1 MQLEKVTS
9 RSSEAALAGWI
20 SSNDVTLFTTV
31 LVLVIAI
38 FLHTRVNK
46 ETKDNRRLA
55 ETNTALAGSLET
67 TTKERDTSSSL
78 LDQARKSLDQTQS
91 ERDQLRK
98 ELVEKLADVSRLN
111 SKLDA
116 LLSEKGKLES
126 QRQSLA
132 AEKQSLT
139 SARDSLKIEKAD
151 LTELLE
157 SITAQ
162 LEKKIA
168 ALEQVEQQRDRLKK
182 QADELDV
189 IVASLKNRVKELD
202 INLADTRTEAADA
215 TAQSKVKVQELE
227 AQLAA
232 SDKLADEY
240 LAKLKLATEAFEG
253 LQTEKKQLQQTL
265 SESELK
271 HQAQLLEEGRNNREL
286 IGLTGRLDRVA
297 ILLDVSGSMKQAAAS
312 GGGDRWAESQQ
323 IAATWLGHLNVE
335 RCVLIVFSTNV
346 RTFPE
351 DGSLAD
357 LRGDDGK
364 AKRAALLQQ
373 LKAVTPAGTTNT
385 LDALRKAYEYE
396 VDAILLFSDG
406 APSKSDTGAFD
417 SEFADQIY
425 DLCRAHPNIPVHT
438 IGLGH
443 YFDLNASTFLR
454 TVASTTGG
462 TFRGQ

>member
-1 MQLEKVTS
+1 LHLEKVTL

-38 FLHTRVNK
+38 FLHTRVDK
-46 ETKDNRRLA
+46 STKANRRLTEA
-55 ETNTALAGSLET
+55 NTALSGSLEA
-67 TTKERDTSSSL
+67 TTKERDASSDL
-78 LDQARKSLDQTQS
+78 LDQTRKSLGQTQS
-91 ERDQLRK
+91 ERDLIRK

-111 SKLDA
+111 AKIDA
-116 LLSEKGKLES
+116 LLTEKGELES
-126 QRQSLA
+126 QHKSLIEA
-132 AEKQSLT
+132 TQSLT
-139 SARDSLKIEKAD
+139 SARDTLTSEKAD
-151 LTELLE
+151 LSKQLQ

-162 LEKKIA
+162 LNEKVD
-168 ALEQVEQQRDRLKK
+168 ALKEVKHERDRLKK
-182 QADELDV
+182 QSDELDA
-189 IVASLKNRVKELD
+189 IVAGLKSRIEELD
-202 INLADTRTEAADA
+202 IDLAETKTAAAEAS
-215 TAQSKVKVQELE
+215 AQSQTKAQELE
-227 AQLAA
+227 TKLAA
-232 SDKLADEY
+232 SDKQADEY
-240 LAKLKLATEAFEG
+240 LAKLKRATEALEG
-253 LQTEKKQLQQTL
+253 LQIEKRQLQRTL

-271 HQAQLLEEGRNNREL
+271 RQAQLLEEGRNNREL

-297 ILLDVSGSMKQAAAS
+297 ILFDASGSMKQAAAS
-312 GGGDRWAESQQ
+312 GGDRWAESQQ
-323 IAATWLGHLNVE
+323 IAATWLQHLNVQH
-335 RCVLIVFSTNV
+335 CALIVFSSDV

-364 AKRAALLQQ
+364 AKRSAVLQQ

-385 LDALRKAYEYE
+385 LEALRKAYEYD

-417 SEFADQIY
+417 SEFANQIY